1 VLKYKTLF
9 ETGGFMK
16 KTFKAIS
23 YIAAFVIVA
32 CVTVNIY
39 FPAAEVQKAAD
50 KIVDDI
56 RTNTPESPAEK
67 PGPTSSLDFM
77 FGARPAYAEV
87 NIDVSTPAIR
97 GIKESIKSRYAQL
110 KTFYDKGAL
119 GENNKGLIEAK
130 DTAGLNLQERSLV
143 NKLIDQENK
152 DRAALYSEIA
162 SANKLGSDSV
172 PQIKKIFANSWRE
185 KSQSGW
191 WVQND
196 GGNWE
201 KKK

>member
-1 VLKYKTLF
+1 MQTK
-9 ETGGFMK
+9 
-16 KTFKAIS
+16 FKALGCV
-23 YIAAFVIVA
+23 AVFFIVA
-32 CVTVNIY
+32 CVTVNVY

-56 RTNTPESPAEK
+56 RAKDKEAPAEK
-67 PGPTSSLDFM
+67 TVPPSSSLDYI
-77 FGARPAYAEV
+77 FGVKPAYAEV

-97 GIKESIKSRYAQL
+97 GIKESIKNRYAQL
-110 KTFYDKGAL
+110 KTFYDKGAI
-119 GENNKGLIEAK
+119 GENNKGLIEVK
-130 DTAGLNLQERSLV
+130 DMAGLNLQERGLV

-152 DRAALYSEIA
+152 DRTTLYSEIA
-162 SANKLGSDSV
+162 NANKLGSESV
-172 PQIKKIFANSWRE
+172 PQIKKIFSNSWRE
-185 KSQSGW
+185 KSQAGW

>member
-1 VLKYKTLF
+1 
-9 ETGGFMK
+9 MK
-16 KTFKAIS
+16 KAFKAIS
-23 YIAAFVIVA
+23 CIAVFLIVA

-56 RTNTPESPAEK
+56 RTKTPDSPAAPAEK
-67 PGPTSSLDFM
+67 PAPTSSLDFM

-110 KTFYDKGAL
+110 KTFYDKGAI
-119 GENNKGLIEAK
+119 GENNKGLVEAK

-162 SANKLGSDSV
+162 NANKLGSESV
-172 PQIKKIFANSWRE
+172 PQIKQIFANSWRE

-196 GGNWE
+196 GGNWD

>member
-1 VLKYKTLF
+1 
-9 ETGGFMK
+9 MK
-16 KTFKAIS
+16 KAFRAIS
-23 YIAAFVIVA
+23 YIAVFLIVA

-56 RTNTPESPAEK
+56 RTKPTEAPATPATPAAPAEK
-67 PGPTSSLDFM
+67 PAPTSSLDLAW
-77 FGARPAYAEV
+77 GVKTAYAEV

-97 GIKESIKSRYAQL
+97 GIKESIKSRYSQL
-110 KTFYDKGAL
+110 KTFYDKGAI
-119 GENNKGLIEAK
+119 GENNKGLIEIK
-130 DTAGLNLQERSLV
+130 DTAGLNLQEKSLV

-162 SANKLGSDSV
+162 GANKLGAESV
-172 PQIKKIFANSWRE
+172 SQIKKIFANSWRE

-191 WVQND
+191 WIQND

>member
-1 VLKYKTLF
+1 
-9 ETGGFMK
+9 MK
-16 KTFKAIS
+16 KAFRAIS
-23 YIAAFVIVA
+23 YIAVFLIVA

-56 RTNTPESPAEK
+56 RTKTEGAPATPAAPAEK
-67 PGPTSSLDFM
+67 PAPTSSLDLAW
-77 FGARPAYAEV
+77 GVKTAYAEV

-97 GIKESIKSRYAQL
+97 GIKESIKSRFAQL
-110 KTFYDKGAL
+110 KTFYDKGAV
-119 GENNKGLIEAK
+119 GENNKGLVEVK
-130 DTAGLNLQERSLV
+130 DTAGLNLQEKSLV
-143 NKLIDQENK
+143 NKLIDQENR

-162 SANKLGSDSV
+162 GANKLGSDSV
-172 PQIKKIFANSWRE
+172 SQIKKIFANSWRE

-196 GGNWE
+196 NGNWE

>member
-1 VLKYKTLF
+1 
-9 ETGGFMK
+9 MK

-23 YIAAFVIVA
+23 CAAVFIVVA

-50 KIVDDI
+50 KIVDDV
-56 RTNTPESPAEK
+56 RSKTEGTPQQKSDPA
-67 PGPTSSLDFM
+67 SSLDIPW
-77 FGARPAYAEV
+77 GVRLAYAEV

-97 GIKESIKSRYAQL
+97 GIKESMKNRFTQL
-110 KTFYDKGAL
+110 KIFYDKGAI
-119 GENNKGLIEAK
+119 GENNKGLVDVR
-130 DTAGLNLQERSLV
+130 DTVGLNLQERSQV
-143 NKLIDQENK
+143 NKLVEQENK
-152 DRAALYSEIA
+152 DREALYIEIA
-162 SANKLGSDSV
+162 NANKLGAESV
-172 PQIKKIFANSWRE
+172 PQIRKIFSNSWRE